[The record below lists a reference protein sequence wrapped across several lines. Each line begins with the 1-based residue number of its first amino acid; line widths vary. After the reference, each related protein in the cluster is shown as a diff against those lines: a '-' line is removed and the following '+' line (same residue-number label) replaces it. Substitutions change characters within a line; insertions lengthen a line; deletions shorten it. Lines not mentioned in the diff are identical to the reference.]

1 MLLKKV
7 KACAET
13 LKTTLLPD
21 TRWTKCLVGGQ
32 GNTQKTRSRPGW
44 YPGRDAL
51 ESLET
56 SCYRGRWRVGH

>member
-32 GNTQKTRSRPGW
+32 EMLRRPAAGQAGTPAGMPW
-44 YPGRDAL
+44 SP
-51 ESLET
+51 
-56 SCYRGRWRVGH
+56 